1 MEPTCESGGPAAA
14 ACGGG
19 LPEPGETGERELFLG
34 RGKRYR
40 LWCSLPFHRERGMR
54 ATLKISRRSNPA

>member
-1 MEPTCESGGPAAA
+1 V
-14 ACGGG
+14 
-19 LPEPGETGERELFLG
+19 LEPGETGERELFLG